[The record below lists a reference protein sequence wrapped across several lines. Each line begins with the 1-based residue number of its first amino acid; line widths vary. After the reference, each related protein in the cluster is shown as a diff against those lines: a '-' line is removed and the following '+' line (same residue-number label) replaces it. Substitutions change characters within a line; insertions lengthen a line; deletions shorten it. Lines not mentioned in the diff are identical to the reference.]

1 MQGQTELPGNLAL
14 ARWAGWSAG
23 QVGRH
28 VRCCIR
34 SNDLPSLQGKGREE
48 VERGGALS
56 WSRVPEFL

>member
-48 VERGGALS
+48 VERGG
-56 WSRVPEFL
+56 P